1 MDRIFAI
8 LSEVKANQME
18 KISFPMERIRGFF
31 PGSYTPKQIEETLFR
46 ILEDN
51 HKREARRAARE
62 AC

>member
-51 HKREARRAARE
+51 HKREARRAAWE